1 MRFANSRINHG
12 EKRDHLQQIVRSSD
26 VSYCS
31 LKISVPSV
39 FSVVYS
45 SVIPS
50 PRLRAGFGKNNMKKI
65 FLALLV
71 IIFLVLVGIFTIVPG
86 RLEKSLNPTIA
97 LPPYQISASA
107 KALHQQ
113 LFVSDLHA
121 DSLLWNRN
129 LLERATRGHVD
140 VPRLLEG
147 NVALQAFTIVSKSP
161 RGLNIELNDDKSD
174 NITLLA
180 FVNLWPLKTLTSLK
194 ERALFQAS
202 KLHEYAANSSG
213 KLTVIKTKADLEAY
227 SKRREKEQGITAG
240 WLGIEG
246 AQVLEGKADNV
257 DVMFDAGFRMM
268 SPAHF
273 FDTEISGSAHG
284 ANKGGL
290 TELGKDII
298 KRMEAKKMFVD
309 LAHASPQT
317 IEDVLGIASRP
328 IIVSHTGV
336 KGTCENRRN
345 LSDDQLRR
353 IAKTGG
359 VIGIGF
365 WDTATCGTDA
375 KAIAKAIRHAVNV
388 AGIEHIGLGSDYDG
402 SVTAP
407 FDTSGV
413 ALIIT

>member
-1 MRFANSRINHG
+1 
-12 EKRDHLQQIVRSSD
+12 
-26 VSYCS
+26 
-31 LKISVPSV
+31 
-39 FSVVYS
+39 
-45 SVIPS
+45 
-50 PRLRAGFGKNNMKKI
+50 MKKL
-65 FLALLV
+65 FLALL
-71 IIFLVLVGIFTIVPG
+71 IILIIALVGIFTFLPE

-97 LPPYQISASA
+97 LPPYQASAQA

-113 LFVSDLHA
+113 LFVADLHA

-129 LLERATRGHVD
+129 LLERANRGHVD
-140 VPRLLEG
+140 MPRLIEG

-161 RGLNIELNDDKSD
+161 RGLNIEFNEDNTD

-202 KLHEYAANSSG
+202 KLHEYAANSGG
-213 KLTVIKTKADLEAY
+213 KLTVIKTKSDLVTYMA
-227 SKRREKEQGITAG
+227 RREKEQGITAG

-246 AQVLEGKADNV
+246 AQVLEGKAENV

-273 FDTEISGSAHG
+273 FDTEIGGSAHG
-284 ANKGGL
+284 VNKGGL
-290 TELGKDII
+290 TELGKEVI

-309 LAHASPQT
+309 LAHGSPQT
-317 IEDVLGIASRP
+317 IEDVLAMASRP

-336 KGTCENRRN
+336 KGTCDNRRN
-345 LSDDQLRR
+345 LSDEQLRR

-375 KAIAKAIRHAVNV
+375 KAVAKAIRYAVNI
-388 AGIEHIGLGSDYDG
+388 AGLDHVGLGSDYDG

-413 ALIIT
+413 VLITEALLAEGFNAEEIKKVMGGNVQRLLLEYLPS

>member
-1 MRFANSRINHG
+1 
-12 EKRDHLQQIVRSSD
+12 
-26 VSYCS
+26 
-31 LKISVPSV
+31 
-39 FSVVYS
+39 
-45 SVIPS
+45 
-50 PRLRAGFGKNNMKKI
+50 MKKL
-65 FLALLV
+65 FLTLL
-71 IIFLVLVGIFTIVPG
+71 IILTIALVGIFTILPG

-97 LPPYQISASA
+97 LPPYQASAQA

-113 LFVSDLHA
+113 LFVADLHA

-129 LLERATRGHVD
+129 LLQRADRGHVD
-140 VPRLLEG
+140 VPRLIEG

-161 RGLNIELNDDKSD
+161 RGLNIEFNEDNSD

-202 KLHEYAANSSG
+202 KLHEYVANSGG
-213 KLTVIKTKADLEAY
+213 KLTVIKTKNDLAAY
-227 SKRREKEQGITAG
+227 VARREKEQGITAG

-246 AQVLEGKADNV
+246 AQVLEGKVENV

-273 FDTEISGSAHG
+273 FDTEIGGSAHG
-284 ANKGGL
+284 VTKGGL
-290 TELGKDII
+290 TAIGKEVI
-298 KRMEAKKMFVD
+298 KRMEAKNMLVD

-317 IEDVLGIASRP
+317 IEDVLAIASRP

-336 KGTCENRRN
+336 KGTCDNRRN

-375 KAIAKAIRHAVNV
+375 RAIAKAIRYAVNI
-388 AGIEHIGLGSDYDG
+388 AGLDHIGLGSDYDG

-413 ALIIT
+413 VLITEALIAEGFNAEEIKKVMGGNVQRLLLEYLPS

>member
-1 MRFANSRINHG
+1 
-12 EKRDHLQQIVRSSD
+12 
-26 VSYCS
+26 
-31 LKISVPSV
+31 
-39 FSVVYS
+39 
-45 SVIPS
+45 
-50 PRLRAGFGKNNMKKI
+50 MKKL
-65 FLALLV
+65 FLTLLV
-71 IIFLVLVGIFTIVPG
+71 ILFVALFGVFTILPG
-86 RLEKSLNPTIA
+86 RLEKSLNPTIT
-97 LPPYQISASA
+97 LPPYQASAQA

-113 LFVSDLHA
+113 LFVADLHA

-129 LLERATRGHVD
+129 LLERANRGQVD
-140 VPRLLEG
+140 VPRLIEG

-161 RGLNIELNDDKSD
+161 RGLNIEFNEDNSD

-180 FVNLWPLKTLTSLK
+180 FVNLWPLKTLTSLQ
-194 ERALFQAS
+194 ERALFQAA
-202 KLHEYAANSSG
+202 KLHEYAANSGG
-213 KLTVIKTKADLEAY
+213 KLTVIKTKSDLAAY
-227 SKRREKEQGITAG
+227 VARREKEQGITAG

-246 AQVLEGKADNV
+246 AQVLEGKVENV

-273 FDTEISGSAHG
+273 FDTEIGGSAHG
-284 ANKGGL
+284 VNKGGL
-290 TELGKDII
+290 TALGKEVI
-298 KRMEAKKMFVD
+298 KRMESKNMLVD

-317 IEDVLGIASRP
+317 IEDVLAMASRP

-336 KGTCENRRN
+336 KGTCDNRRN

-375 KAIAKAIRHAVNV
+375 RAIAKAIRYAVNI
-388 AGIEHIGLGSDYDG
+388 AGLDHVGLGSDYDG

-413 ALIIT
+413 VLITEALIAEGFNAEEIRKVMGGNVQRLLLEYLPS

>member
-1 MRFANSRINHG
+1 
-12 EKRDHLQQIVRSSD
+12 
-26 VSYCS
+26 
-31 LKISVPSV
+31 
-39 FSVVYS
+39 
-45 SVIPS
+45 
-50 PRLRAGFGKNNMKKI
+50 MKKI

-71 IIFLVLVGIFTIVPG
+71 IIFLALVGIFTIVPG

-113 LFVSDLHA
+113 LFVADLHA

-129 LLERATRGHVD
+129 LLDRAPRGHVD

-202 KLHEYAANSSG
+202 KLHEYAANSGG
-213 KLTVIKTKADLEAY
+213 KLTVIKTKTELETY

-246 AQVLEGKADNV
+246 AQVLEGKAENV

-273 FDTEISGSAHG
+273 FDTEIGGSAHG
-284 ANKGGL
+284 VNKGGL
-290 TELGKDII
+290 TELGKEVI
-298 KRMEAKKMFVD
+298 KRMESKKMFVD

-317 IEDVLGIASRP
+317 IEDVLAIASRP

-336 KGTCENRRN
+336 KGTCDNRRN

-375 KAIAKAIRHAVNV
+375 KAIARAIRHAVNV
-388 AGIEHIGLGSDYDG
+388 AGIDHIGLGSDYDG

-413 ALIIT
+413 ALITEALMAEGFSAEEIKKIMGGNVQKLLLNYLPS